1 LEQDSRDEK
10 ETEARSTAEIA
21 TWGIIALGCWALA
34 VLAANLGSLV
44 PPAVYSALHASRADG
59 GTVNQLR
66 ATVQTLE
73 TEAGRMRVQNT
84 QLSQRLAMS
93 EDNAQELLKRVAAVE
108 GSLPRIVEAQ
118 SRLSGNIDG
127 TLTGSVDG
135 EGVETF
141 EADGGSVSVQTVPM
155 VLAAPRPQDGL
166 PMPAPLSSK
175 STDTISADGKAF
187 GLALDGFIFPSEAL
201 TRWVDLQ
208 DSVGTML
215 VGLNPL
221 LSEPDTKGRIR
232 IVAGPVLDKS
242 VAGELCR
249 RLGQMNVSCETVPY
263 KGVRLVATQ

>member
-1 LEQDSRDEK
+1 
-10 ETEARSTAEIA
+10 
-21 TWGIIALGCWALA
+21 
-34 VLAANLGSLV
+34 
-44 PPAVYSALHASRADG
+44 
-59 GTVNQLR
+59 
-66 ATVQTLE
+66 
-73 TEAGRMRVQNT
+73 
-84 QLSQRLAMS
+84 
-93 EDNAQELLKRVAAVE
+93 
-108 GSLPRIVEAQ
+108 
-118 SRLSGNIDG
+118 
-127 TLTGSVDG
+127 
-135 EGVETF
+135 
-141 EADGGSVSVQTVPM
+141 
-155 VLAAPRPQDGL
+155 
-166 PMPAPLSSK
+166 MPAPLSSA